1 MTDER
6 TIDRVIAH
14 LRTHV
19 ADLRRMEREG
29 ARPDEI
35 EERKR
40 LILRLQK
47 HLSYSVIELLDLPR
61 RPQLG

>member
-6 TIDRVIAH
+6 TVDRVIAH
-14 LRTHV
+14 LRGHV
-19 ADLRRMEREG
+19 AELGRMERDG
-29 ARPDEI
+29 AQQEDI

-47 HLSYSVIELLDLPR
+47 HLAYSVIELLDLPR